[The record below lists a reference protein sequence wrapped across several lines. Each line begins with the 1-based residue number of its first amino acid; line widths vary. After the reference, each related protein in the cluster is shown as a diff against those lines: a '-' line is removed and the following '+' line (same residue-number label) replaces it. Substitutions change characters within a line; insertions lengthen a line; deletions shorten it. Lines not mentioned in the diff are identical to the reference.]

1 MISYGRRHLCG
12 GVLLNHQWVLTAA
25 HCMFR
30 THHDQYKVRIGVN
43 CTINMHKE
51 DGIQVRRLS
60 KVITHDRFDRSTYEY
75 DIALLKMEKPI
86 IYQHNAI
93 PICLPQD
100 NDDDFVGTSAF
111 VTGWGRISRHGQP
124 SNILQEVELPIISNE
139 ECMSMYQ
146 LSGKYEWIPKSIFI
160 CCGTSKGGKDAC
172 DGDSG
177 GPLVIESTEGK
188 FELVGITS
196 WGKGC
201 GEPNQPGVYTRV
213 SSFLSWIESH
223 QK

>member
-1 MISYGRRHLCG
+1 
-12 GVLLNHQWVLTAA
+12 
-25 HCMFR
+25 
-30 THHDQYKVRIGVN
+30 
-43 CTINMHKE
+43 
-51 DGIQVRRLS
+51 
-60 KVITHDRFDRSTYEY
+60 
-75 DIALLKMEKPI
+75 MEKPI

-93 PICLPQD
+93 PICLPT
-100 NDDDFVGTSAF
+100 NDEDDFVGASAF
-111 VTGWGRISRHGQP
+111 ATGWGRISNDGQR
-124 SNILQEVELPIISNE
+124 SNILKEVELPIISNE

-146 LSGKYEWIPKSIFI
+146 LSGRFEWIPKTIFL
-160 CCGTSKGGKDAC
+160 CSGTSKGGKDAC